1 MQISLSQNTNAK
13 LFSEN
18 YFCKAACPEIFCKTT
33 WRRMLE
39 SWPSGWK
46 SSTVRGFSYKTH
58 CWRPRG
64 KYSELTTPKKYSKRL
79 KFQIDPYWNC
89 ANLFCCVLVDPC
101 QVCWCCRLSW
111 EAEACLSGFRWALNT
126 FFEICSVLNISWVS
140 ACLCGIFHND
150 PLCVRYL
157 IIFRMFVFLHG
168 LYVCC
173 SNKIH
178 SAKTSTRFLQV
189 TWRSGDVH
197 DWTSVIRRT
206 VFCLCH
212 PLHLNNALVCSECWT
227 FCGN

>member
-1 MQISLSQNTNAK
+1 MVQTCFAVSLLTHAK
-13 LFSEN
+13 
-18 YFCKAACPEIFCKTT
+18 CVGAA
-33 WRRMLE
+33 
-39 SWPSGWK
+39 GWA
-46 SSTVRGFSYKTH
+46 
-58 CWRPRG
+58 G
-64 KYSELTTPKKYSKRL
+64 KL
-79 KFQIDPYWNC
+79 KLAYRDFIEPWI
-89 ANLFCCVLVDPC
+89 L
-101 QVCWCCRLSW
+101 
-111 EAEACLSGFRWALNT
+111 
-126 FFEICSVLNISWVS
+126 FFEFCTVLNISWVS

-212 PLHLNNALVCSECWT
+212 PLHLYNALVRSECLISSVNNSHSHQ
-227 FCGN
+227 CD